1 MADVAGNR
9 ETGGSVPTSP
19 YSTDGKGFINWEVKY
34 QIPEGT
40 DLTVSATS
48 IGLYPATRC
57 QVPVDM
63 GYRGLGN
70 DRLRRDSQPR
80 PVHAIYLIPNSAA
93 AVCWTVS
100 ECS

>member
-40 DLTVSATS
+40 DLAVSATS
-48 IGLYPATRC
+48 SVCTL
-57 QVPVDM
+57 
-63 GYRGLGN
+63 
-70 DRLRRDSQPR
+70 QPR
-80 PVHAIYLIPNSAA
+80 VRFRSTWATAGSGMI
-93 AVCWTVS
+93 VCDVIANPAPCALYT
-100 ECS
+100 

>member
-40 DLTVSATS
+40 YLGMSGAS
-48 IGLYPATRC
+48 IGLYSATQC
-57 QVPVDM
+57 QVPVDI

-70 DRLRRDSQPR
+70 ERLRRDSQLR
-80 PVHAIYLIPNSAA
+80 PVRAIYLMPKSAV
-93 AVCWTVS
+93 AVCWAVS

>member
-40 DLTVSATS
+40 ELAASATA
-48 IGLYPATRC
+48 IGLYPATQC

-63 GYRGLGN
+63 ATAGSGMIVC
-70 DRLRRDSQPR
+70 D
-80 PVHAIYLIPNSAA
+80 VIPNPAPCA
-93 AVCWTVS
+93 LYT
-100 ECS
+100 